1 MTVTIINDCRDDN
14 AAARQTT
21 RASALFDCHVSF
33 VGVKSD
39 LEASGNII
47 DVLDALGEADGVILV
62 NVAPRNGAAK
72 KWENGTPFG
81 YFKYRNTLIVSSV
94 DGYTLSLVK
103 KFKLTDEIA
112 VLDIPTVLDMA
123 VSEGRLESSV
133 RDHVVRG
140 QFRSFDFVPRVAH
153 YIMTGMQVPSTPLPI
168 SEIPDAPQGTVWWV
182 DSFGN
187 CKTTMVA
194 TELSQ
199 SVGEMVNTSVG
210 EIQRYE
216 RLKDVEDA
224 EPAVIEGSSGLNEYR
239 FVELVVQGGRAAD
252 RFKLSSGTHIL

>member
-21 RASALFDCHVSF
+21 RASALFDCQVSF

-39 LEASGNII
+39 IEASGNII
-47 DVLDALGEADGVILV
+47 DTLDALNVGEGVILV

-81 YFKYRNTLIVSSV
+81 YFKYRNALIVSSV

-103 KFKLTDEIA
+103 KFGLTDSIG
-112 VLDIPTVLDMA
+112 VFDIPTVLDIA
-123 VSEGRLESSV
+123 VSEGRLESGV

-153 YIMTGMQVPSTPLPI
+153 YMMTGMQVPTTPLSI
-168 SEIPDAPQGTVWWV
+168 SEIPDAPQGVVWWV

-187 CKTTMVA
+187 CKTTMWA
-194 TELSQ
+194 SELTG
-199 SVGEMVNTSVG
+199 SVGENIVTVVG
-210 EIQRYE
+210 DIKRHA
-216 RLKDVEDA
+216 RLKDVGDA
-224 EPAVIEGSSGLNEYR
+224 ESAIIEGSSGLNDQR
-239 FVELVVQGGRAAD
+239 FVELVVQGGSAAD
-252 RFKLSSGTHIL
+252 RFKLSSGQSIF

>member
-47 DVLDALGEADGVILV
+47 DTLDSLNVGEGVVLV

-81 YFKYRNTLIVSSV
+81 YFKYRNALVVSSV

-103 KFKLTDEIA
+103 KFALTDSIG
-112 VLDIPTVLDMA
+112 VLDIPTVLDIA
-123 VSEGRLESSV
+123 VSEGRLESGV

-168 SEIPDAPQGTVWWV
+168 AEVPDAPQGTVWWV

-187 CKTTMVA
+187 CKTTMIA

-199 SVGEMVNTSVG
+199 SVGEMVTTSVG
-210 EIQRYE
+210 EIQRNE
-216 RLKDVEDA
+216 RLKDVGDG
-224 EPAVIEGSSGLNEYR
+224 EPAIIEGSSGLNEHR
-239 FVELVVQGGRAAD
+239 FVELVVQGGSAAD
-252 RFKLSSGTHIL
+252 RFTLTSGRAIF